1 MNSVEAV
8 EKILEYMKALKLSQA
23 EAVIVAQYVSKTLEY
38 NSLKEDITFVV
49 KNELLKDL
57 EVIKNEI
64 KNKK

>member
-1 MNSVEAV
+1 MNPVEAV
-8 EKILEYMKALKLSQA
+8 EKMLEYMKSLKLSQA